1 MNETIAIDGITGPY
15 KPHARGLG
23 RFGTLLAGIGICMSI
38 VLVIAIVG
46 DMQEISGF
54 WGAFRWESLILIGL
68 LAVAN
73 QGLRYWR
80 WEILLKKVAP
90 SAPVKRTTAMIA
102 FGAGSLLIFTPA
114 RIGEVAKS
122 IYAQRFFD
130 IPVSKSVSVLIAERL
145 ADMVVMALLAILGL
159 LLLGDFSHLVMALSL
174 FLSAVA
180 IFIIWGLSLKWR
192 IISRI
197 VRKCLGAKLDQV
209 IHLASSSQRL
219 ILTPRIVG
227 INLVL
232 GGISWLT
239 EVLIYF
245 LSLWAIGISPD
256 LHLFV
261 IALAVFPLAS
271 LGGSLSF
278 LPGGLGA
285 TEGGLVALGILLGGL
300 AEETALVASLISRIA
315 ILGIVVLAGFAS
327 IFLLNKIASGSEYNQ
342 CHETG

>member
-1 MNETIAIDGITGPY
+1 MNETMAIDGIPGPF
-15 KPHARGLG
+15 KPYARGLG
-23 RFGTLLAGIGICMSI
+23 RFGTLLAGIGICVSI

-46 DMQEISGF
+46 DMQEIRGLWDS
-54 WGAFRWESLILIGL
+54 FRWESLILIGF

-80 WEILLKKVAP
+80 WEILLKKAAP
-90 SAPVKRTTAMIA
+90 SVPVKRPTAIVA

-122 IYAQRFFD
+122 IYAQRFFG
-130 IPVSKSVSVLIAERL
+130 IPVSKSVSILIAERL
-145 ADMVVMALLAILGL
+145 ADLVVMALLAILGL
-159 LLLGDFSHLVMALSL
+159 LLLGDFSHFVMALSL

-180 IFIIWGLSLKWR
+180 IFIIWGLSLKWEIITR
-192 IISRI
+192 IA
-197 VRKCLGAKLDQV
+197 RKCLGAKLDQV

-232 GGISWLT
+232 GSISWLI

-245 LSLWAIGISPD
+245 LSLWAIGISTD
-256 LHLFV
+256 WHLFV

-300 AEETALVASLISRIA
+300 AEETALMASLISRTA
-315 ILGIVVLAGFAS
+315 ILGVVVLAGFAS
-327 IFLLNKIASGSEYNQ
+327 VFLLNKVASRSEYVEY
-342 CHETG
+342 HEPG